1 MKVFVKYLMALG
13 CVLLLTSSAVGCSSA
28 SDSEP
33 QQEDLTSVAPPL
45 VPTKPAN
52 PGNPGNPGNT
62 ANAAAE
68 DKLAS
73 NGNTKDGIAT
83 AIGAAL
89 DGDANWQGSILH
101 VKLKNEAISALGGL
115 TECRVIREFLV
126 EDQSATLDMNGTVI
140 SCTELLAEMED

>member
-13 CVLLLTSSAVGCSSA
+13 CVLLLTGSAVGCSSA

-45 VPTKPAN
+45 VPTKP
-52 PGNPGNPGNT
+52 GNPGNP